1 MGGESAQAISGVVLL
16 NPASGAFRG
25 RHDPQALTK
34 LAAEFGCRMR
44 SSQKV
49 GDLTALARAEAE
61 AGCRLIVAA
70 GGDDTVREVL
80 WGLDQAGVFEL
91 PPDQRPLFGIIPLGT
106 FNNFARYLGV
116 PLDTREAMK
125 CACEGVVH
133 RVDLG
138 RAGSQLFTESVG
150 VGVDVAA
157 WKEFPRESPSL
168 LRRLWDGAIA
178 VAKAVTVFRP
188 RRYFLE
194 VDGLLQSCRA
204 YHITVANSSH
214 FSAGFAI
221 APHAVM
227 DDGNLDLC
235 IIPSLS
241 KLGFLMAIPIIF
253 LGKHTAYLKGV
264 RYLQVKHVRLWAAHH
279 GLVRIDGKLG
289 PALPVEVRVV
299 ADALSIRLPA

>member
-1 MGGESAQAISGVVLL
+1 MGNESAQAISGVVLL
-16 NPASGAFRG
+16 NPASGASRG
-25 RHDPQALTK
+25 PNDPAALGA
-34 LAAEFGCRMR
+34 LAAEFGCRLR
-44 SSQKV
+44 PSLKA
-49 GDLTALARAEAE
+49 GDLTDLARAEAE
-61 AGCRLIVAA
+61 AGCQLIIAA
-70 GGDDTVREVL
+70 GGDDSVREVL
-80 WGLDQAGVFEL
+80 DGMDQAGIFDL
-91 PPDQRPLFGIIPLGT
+91 PPEQRPLFGIIPLGT
-106 FNNFARYLGV
+106 FNNFARYLGL
-116 PLDTREAMK
+116 PLDPKEAMK
-125 CACEGVVH
+125 CALEGVIH

-138 RAGSQLFTESVG
+138 RAGGKLFTESVG

-157 WKEFPRESPSL
+157 WKVFPPESPSL

-221 APHAVM
+221 APHAVI

-253 LGKHTAYLKGV
+253 LGKHTAYLRGV
-264 RYLQVKHVRLWAAHH
+264 RYLQVKHVKIWTIHKGQA
-279 GLVRIDGKLG
+279 RIDGKLG
-289 PALPVEVRVV
+289 PRLPLEIQVLAEALP
-299 ADALSIRLPA
+299 IRLPR